1 MGNKIT
7 FEGHHCWF
15 SLINYVINTQVGSY
29 LSSLYAIKRIAFY
42 SIEMILRSK
51 GNKVSDER
59 APHVMEWDDPH
70 NFSFHPISWRFTYTH
85 IKYTF

>member
-1 MGNKIT
+1 M
-7 FEGHHCWF
+7 
-15 SLINYVINTQVGSY
+15 
-29 LSSLYAIKRIAFY
+29 
-42 SIEMILRSK
+42 EMILRSK
-51 GNKVSDER
+51 GKKVSDER